1 MNKRSLSDIRAVVAA
16 ALGLISIFL
25 LLCAGLAHDPAD
37 LARSGGVNANLWSGL
52 ALLAIA
58 AGMGLW
64 WFLRPVQAPSPRDQ
78 GTKS

>member
-25 LLCAGLAHDPAD
+25 LLCAGFAHDPAD
-37 LARSGGVNANLWSGL
+37 LTRSGGVNANLWAGL
-52 ALLAIA
+52 ALLAVA

-64 WFLRPVQAPSPRDQ
+64 WFVRPAQTPSSRSQDPQ
-78 GTKS
+78 G